1 MYGNVLGLPY
11 SQNKHS
17 SPTDVFRF
25 IRRKTGFSALQLCTV
40 RDSQLTILGR
50 MCNELVE

>member
-17 SPTDVFRF
+17 PPTDVFRF
-25 IRRKTGFSALQLCTV
+25 IRKKKDFSALQLCTV
-40 RDSQLTILGR
+40 CDSPLAILGR
-50 MCNELVE
+50 MCNEFA